1 MTDDRTRGLVGPTLF
16 ALGGIAVLVGLGVW
30 QLERLQWKEG
40 LIATLTARLAAPPVA
55 LPPPPRWPAMTQAED
70 EFRRVNFSADF
81 AAGQEALVYATG
93 SALRT
98 DVKGPGYWIFAPARL
113 AGGGTVIVNRGFVP
127 ADRKAPQSRPQS
139 VADGVVDVT
148 GLMRWPEPRGLFTP
162 GDDAR
167 GNVWYARDPAAMAAA
182 KGWGAVAPF
191 YVDMEAPQ
199 PPGGLPRVAPI
210 KTITLRNN
218 HLQYAL
224 TWFALA
230 AGLAAVYL
238 VWLRGR
244 RRRSPSST
252 E

>member
-1 MTDDRTRGLVGPTLF
+1 MTDDRKRGLVFPTLF

-30 QLERLQWKEG
+30 QLERLGWKEG
-40 LIATLTARLAAPPVA
+40 LIATLSARLAAPPVA
-55 LPPPPRWPAMTQAED
+55 LPPPPRWPAMTQAND

-81 AAGQEALVYATG
+81 TGGQEALVYATG
-93 SALRT
+93 TALRS
-98 DVKGPGYWIFAPARL
+98 DVKGVGYWIFAPARL

-127 ADRKAPQSRPQS
+127 ADRKAPESRPQS
-139 VADGVVDVT
+139 AVDGVVDIT
-148 GLMRWPEPRGLFTP
+148 GLMRWPEPRGMFTP

-167 GNVWYARDPAAMAAA
+167 GNVWYARDPAAIAAA

-199 PPGGLPRVAPI
+199 RAGGLPRVASI
-210 KTITLRNN
+210 TTITLRNN

-230 AGLAAVYL
+230 AGLACVYL
-238 VWLRGR
+238 VWLRGSR
-244 RRRSPSST
+244 RKPA
-252 E
+252 

>member
-1 MTDDRTRGLVGPTLF
+1 
-16 ALGGIAVLVGLGVW
+16 
-30 QLERLQWKEG
+30 
-40 LIATLTARLAAPPVA
+40 
-55 LPPPPRWPAMTQAED
+55 
-70 EFRRVNFSADF
+70 
-81 AAGQEALVYATG
+81 
-93 SALRT
+93 LRT
-98 DVKGPGYWIFAPARL
+98 DVKGPGYWVFAPARL

-127 ADRKAPQSRPQS
+127 ADRKAPGSRPQS
-139 VADGVVDVT
+139 VADGVIDVT

-167 GNVWYARDPAAMAAA
+167 GSVWYARDPAAIAAA

-210 KTITLRNN
+210 ATIALPNN

-230 AGLAAVYL
+230 AGLAGVYL

-244 RRRSPSST
+244 RRAS
-252 E
+252 